1 MKINEFVSIYYKY
14 ITNFNCFY
22 MVYKIALFGEAEKGD
37 FAKPLHF
44 QSVNKLAEFL
54 GNPPKESLGIF
65 FAIQALLY
73 NREVFF
79 FRVQEEG
86 FSKNHYF
93 TGLKNLENEIIG
105 EISAIG
111 LPGVGDEKI
120 INLSTSICETYKCI
134 LVTTEK
140 DLYDYLTSF
149 KQSNSN

>member
-1 MKINEFVSIYYKY
+1 
-14 ITNFNCFY
+14 

-86 FSKNHYF
+86 FSENHYLA
-93 TGLKNLENEIIG
+93 GLKNLESQIIG

-111 LPGVGDEKI
+111 LPSVGNEKI
-120 INLSTSICETYKCI
+120 IDISTSICETYKCI
-134 LVTTEK
+134 LITTEK

-149 KQSNSN
+149 KQSSP

>member
-1 MKINEFVSIYYKY
+1 MCIRDS
-14 ITNFNCFY
+14 
-22 MVYKIALFGEAEKGD
+22 YKIALFGEAEKGD

-86 FSKNHYF
+86 FSQNDYF
-93 TGLKNLENEIIG
+93 TGLTNLENEIIG

-111 LPGVGDEKI
+111 LPGVGDQNI
-120 INLSTSICETYKCI
+120 INLSTNICETYKRI
-134 LVTTEK
+134 LITTEK

-149 KQSNSN
+149 KQSIS

>member
-1 MKINEFVSIYYKY
+1 
-14 ITNFNCFY
+14 
-22 MVYKIALFGEAEKGD
+22 MVYKIALFGEAEKGA

-44 QSVNKLAEFL
+44 QSINELAEFL

-73 NREVFF
+73 KREVFF

-86 FSKNHYF
+86 FSENHYF
-93 TGLKNLENEIIG
+93 AGLKNLESQIIG

-111 LPGVGDEKI
+111 LPGVGNEKI
-120 INLSTSICETYKCI
+120 IDLSANICETYKRI
-134 LVTTEK
+134 LITTEK

-149 KQSNSN
+149 KQSSS